1 MGPPTEEQEATGRGA
16 GEQAHGDPAPT
27 ARATVA
33 ESLADIRAD
42 RIIGDARREAQAII
56 DSARVEA
63 RREARAIV
71 DAARSEAE
79 TIITE
84 AFEQR
89 ARIVRRDWAIGDGSW
104 SLAGGDDE
112 GEHDAGADRAVAEPA
127 AGVPTPAEGMPVPVP
142 GATGDV
148 GDVGAAA
155 DVGAG
160 ADVGAAGDLG
170 DVGAA
175 GDAGA
180 ARDVGDVGDG
190 GGAGDGEEVPEPM
203 PAVRQQQPRGGTPG
217 SVPDV
222 ARRAV
227 PDDAPR
233 QRPEV
238 GARPAPEIVPRP
250 PPEIVPR
257 PAPDVARRPV
267 PDAAAAA
274 KLSELIELPA
284 LRARERI
291 AAPLPQPESPHES
304 RPPLPAR
311 IRRRP
316 AAVPRNGPPAPPP
329 PPPPPPAPSAP
340 GAPAQG
346 RRPRPRIER
355 ELPAGMRIPPDVPD
369 WDDYD
374 DGEDR

>member
-1 MGPPTEEQEATGRGA
+1 VSKPEVHAPNPAVGSPTEEQESTDRGTGEHAQGA
-16 GEQAHGDPAPT
+16 SAP

-42 RIIGDARREAQAII
+42 RIIGDARREAQAIV

-63 RREARAIV
+63 RREARVIV
-71 DAARSEAE
+71 DSARSEAE

-104 SLAGGDDE
+104 SLAGSEDEGDGDD
-112 GEHDAGADRAVAEPA
+112 ADGRTVAAEPA
-127 AGVPTPAEGMPVPVP
+127 AGATPTPAEGMPLPVA
-142 GATGDV
+142 GATADV
-148 GDVGAAA
+148 ADAAEAAAAADAVGASNGAAA
-155 DVGAG
+155 SNPVSG
-160 ADVGAAGDLG
+160 
-170 DVGAA
+170 
-175 GDAGA
+175 
-180 ARDVGDVGDG
+180 
-190 GGAGDGEEVPEPM
+190 VPP
-203 PAVRQQQPRGGTPG
+203 QQPPAGGPG
-217 SVPDV
+217 AVPDV
-222 ARRAV
+222 APPAV
-227 PDDAPR
+227 PDIGPR

-238 GARPAPEIVPRP
+238 GSRPAPEVGSRP
-250 PPEIVPR
+250 AAEIVHR
-257 PAPDVARRPV
+257 PAHGVAPRQV

-284 LRARERI
+284 LRARERM
-291 AAPLPQPESPHES
+291 APPPGPETPHES

-316 AAVPRNGPPAPPP
+316 AALPRSGPAAPPP
-329 PPPPPPAPSAP
+329 PPPPPPAPPAP
-340 GAPAQG
+340 RAPEQA
-346 RRPRPRIER
+346 RPRPRPRVER

-374 DGEDR
+374 GDADR

>member
-1 MGPPTEEQEATGRGA
+1 VGSPTEEQEATGRVA
-16 GEQAHGDPAPT
+16 GEDAHGASAPA

-42 RIIGDARREAQAII
+42 RIIADARREAQAIV
-56 DSARVEA
+56 DNARVGA

-89 ARIVRRDWAIGDGSW
+89 ARIVRRDWAIGDGSS
-104 SLAGGDDE
+104 SLAGAEDE
-112 GEHDAGADRAVAEPA
+112 GE
-127 AGVPTPAEGMPVPVP
+127 
-142 GATGDV
+142 
-148 GDVGAAA
+148 
-155 DVGAG
+155 
-160 ADVGAAGDLG
+160 
-170 DVGAA
+170 
-175 GDAGA
+175 
-180 ARDVGDVGDG
+180 GDG
-190 GGAGDGEEVPEPM
+190 GANRVVVPEPAIGDADDADDAVGAVDRVDGEDAPQPM
-203 PAVRQQQPRGGTPG
+203 PGVPRQHPPEGAPG
-217 SVPDV
+217 PVPDV
-222 ARRAV
+222 APPAV
-227 PDDAPR
+227 PDIAPR

-238 GARPAPEIVPRP
+238 GPRPSPDAVPHPAPEV
-250 PPEIVPR
+250 VPR
-257 PAPDVARRPV
+257 PAPEVAPRPMPDV
-267 PDAAAAA
+267 AAAA

-291 AAPLPQPESPHES
+291 VAPPLRHEPPHES

-311 IRRRP
+311 IPRRP
-316 AAVPRNGPPAPPP
+316 AALPQSSPPAPPP
-329 PPPPPPAPSAP
+329 PPPPPPEPP
-340 GAPAQG
+340 APAQA
-346 RRPRPRIER
+346 RPRPRPRIER